1 MTILHHT
8 FYNDYS
14 VIYLFALSI
23 SYKPKFSKNLKM
35 KIQIV
40 VNQKTWKFKTEFGII
55 FVQPHTL
62 LKEKNNE
69 NNGLHLGLRLSF
81 GIA

>member
-8 FYNDYS
+8 FYHDYS
-14 VIYLFALSI
+14 VIYLFA
-23 SYKPKFSKNLKM
+23 KPKFSKNLKM